1 MALNGS
7 EGLLRALAVEGS
19 EGLWKGLEGSEE
31 SGGFWIALRCSGE
44 LSRALEDSG
53 RS

>member
-1 MALNGS
+1 MALKGS

-31 SGGFWIALRCSGE
+31 SEGYCIALRCSGE